1 MSSAQHIS
9 PDDLTLFALQ
19 FLPASE
25 MLAAQ
30 QHIQECEACR
40 RQVGWIQGDLA
51 SYALSADAHD
61 APPQAR
67 ERLLAA
73 IAREKKVVP
82 VQQQSRSRTAAA
94 PTLVPSLR
102 RDSEP
107 DDAAPQFTGPEPR
120 LFTMGRDEYEPRRTG
135 FWGYAGWAIAA
146 ALAVAAGL
154 QFRQHQGLQQQLA
167 DANAQITAA
176 QTESARAEAAMQAL
190 TGAGAAQVAL
200 HLPASAGSFAAVQ
213 PYGEAVYTANTGAL
227 VFVASHLDPLA
238 PHKVYEL
245 WLLPADKSA
254 PMPAGT
260 FKPDAHGNASVVMP
274 QLPKG
279 VAAGGFGV
287 TVEADGGSP
296 VPTSAIVLSGA

>member
-1 MSSAQHIS
+1 MSSAQHIP

-19 FLPASE
+19 FLPEAE
-25 MLAAQ
+25 MQAAR

-51 SYALSADAHD
+51 SYALSAEAHD
-61 APPQAR
+61 APAHAR

-73 IAREKKVVP
+73 VAREKKVVP
-82 VQQQSRSRTAAA
+82 MQQQTSRTAAA
-94 PTLVPSLR
+94 TPPTPSLVSPIR
-102 RDSEP
+102 SDSDP
-107 DDAAPQFTGPEPR
+107 YFDAPEPR
-120 LFTMGRDEYEPRRTG
+120 LFAMSHADESRRTG
-135 FWGYAGWAIAA
+135 FWGFAGWATAA

-154 QFRQHQGLQQQLA
+154 QYRQHIGLQQQLA
-167 DANAQITAA
+167 DANAKITTA

-190 TGAGAAQVAL
+190 TASGATQVAM
-200 HLPASAGSFAAVQ
+200 HLPASAGSVAAVQ
-213 PYGEAVYTANTGAL
+213 PYGQAVYTADTGAL

-238 PHKVYEL
+238 PHKTYEL

-254 PMPAGT
+254 PIPAGI

-274 QLPKG
+274 ELPKG

>member
-19 FLPASE
+19 FLPEAE
-25 MLAAQ
+25 MQAAQ
-30 QHIQECEACR
+30 QHIQDCEACR

-61 APPQAR
+61 APAHAR

-73 IAREKKVVP
+73 VAREKKVVP
-82 VQQQSRSRTAAA
+82 LQQQSRSRTAAA
-94 PTLVPSLR
+94 PTLVPTR
-102 RDSEP
+102 RHDPEP
-107 DDAAPQFTGPEPR
+107 DYSAPEPR
-120 LFTMGRDEYEPRRTG
+120 LFTMGREEEPRRAG
-135 FWGYAGWAIAA
+135 FWGFAGWAIAA

-154 QFRQHQGLQQQLA
+154 QFRQHQDLQQQLA
-167 DANAQITAA
+167 DANTRITAA

-190 TGAGAAQVAL
+190 TGNGAAQVAL
-200 HLPASAGSFAAVQ
+200 HLPASAGSVAAVQ
-213 PYGEAVYTANTGAL
+213 PYGQAVYTANTGAL

-260 FKPDAHGNASVVMP
+260 FKPDTRGNASVVMP
-274 QLPKG
+274 DMPKG
-279 VAAGGFGV
+279 VAARGFAV

-296 VPTSAIVLSGA
+296 VPTSAVVLSGA